1 MCYGVLPCQGARRA
15 GGAPAVSSQPSNP
28 LCMGP
33 NIYRVTFEYLCTDN
47 FTGHSLNLE
56 SIVDRK
62 FGKYHVNMLMHE
74 NCNETSINDLV
85 SRLGQLYSKKEIAK
99 INFTHCLKMEK

>member
-1 MCYGVLPCQGARRA
+1 
-15 GGAPAVSSQPSNP
+15 
-28 LCMGP
+28 MGP

-62 FGKYHVNMLMHE
+62 FGKYHVNLLMHE

-85 SRLGQLYSKKEIAK
+85 QDWVNCIVKKRLLKSISLIVSKWRNK
-99 INFTHCLKMEK
+99 F